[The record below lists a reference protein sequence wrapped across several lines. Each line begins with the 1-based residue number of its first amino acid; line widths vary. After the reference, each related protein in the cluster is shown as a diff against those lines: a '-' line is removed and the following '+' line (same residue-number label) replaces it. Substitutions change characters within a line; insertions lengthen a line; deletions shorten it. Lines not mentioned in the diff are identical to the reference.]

1 MLYQNR
7 GWTIGIFFVL
17 YLSGEFLKSHSKM
30 KQALPEMKG
39 PDGRKGRFGT
49 GTALSNFL
57 LKLYV

>member
-1 MLYQNR
+1 
-7 GWTIGIFFVL
+7 
-17 YLSGEFLKSHSKM
+17 M